1 MPSHSHRT
9 GKDLAYDFFCKL
21 YNNNNF
27 NFHIDPAIENARFFL
42 RGGGS
47 IIMSNSQL
55 TSSLDVDSNVD
66 NVIFLEAAKS
76 VKYF

>member
-21 YNNNNF
+21 YNYNNNF

-42 RGGGS
+42 RGGVNYYVKLS
-47 IIMSNSQL
+47 I
-55 TSSLDVDSNVD
+55 DVIVRR
-66 NVIFLEAAKS
+66 
-76 VKYF
+76 

>member
-42 RGGGS
+42 RGGGVNYYVKLS
-47 IIMSNSQL
+47 I
-55 TSSLDVDSNVD
+55 DVIVRR
-66 NVIFLEAAKS
+66 
-76 VKYF
+76 

>member
-42 RGGGS
+42 RGGGG
-47 IIMSNSQL
+47 QL
-55 TSSLDVDSNVD
+55 LCQTLN
-66 NVIFLEAAKS
+66 
-76 VKYF
+76 

>member
-42 RGGGS
+42 RGGG
-47 IIMSNSQL
+47 QL
-55 TSSLDVDSNVD
+55 LCQTLN
-66 NVIFLEAAKS
+66 
-76 VKYF
+76 